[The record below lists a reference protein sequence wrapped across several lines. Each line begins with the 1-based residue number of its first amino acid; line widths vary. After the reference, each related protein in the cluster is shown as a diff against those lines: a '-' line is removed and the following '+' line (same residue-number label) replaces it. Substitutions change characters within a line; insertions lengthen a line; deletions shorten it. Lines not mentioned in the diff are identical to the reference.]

1 MLNFKS
7 FFKHKFVTISLCLIF
22 LGLAVFAILTII
34 PKSKTYTSLI
44 ESEILGKKVEYKLK
58 FLDSD
63 TLKRYYETEDGAI
76 GSEEEFSYEIKNK
89 TLYIEDN
96 KVGKID
102 AFGIYIYSVEVNSQK
117 INTGYECKPA
127 VYTKY
132 ASFGLMGLGSVMF
145 ILAAY
150 VGLTKKKKV

>member
-1 MLNFKS
+1 MKN
-7 FFKHKFVTISLCLIF
+7 FFKRKLVIVSLSFVLV
-22 LGLAVFAILTII
+22 GLLTFAILLTM

-58 FLDSD
+58 FIDSE

-76 GSEEEFSYEIKNK
+76 GSEEEFSYKIKNK
-89 TLYIEDN
+89 TLYIENN

-150 VGLTKKKKV
+150 VGLTKKKKS